1 MARPLQFA
9 KMAQAVL
16 DSTSGESVRDP
27 SWPLG
32 HPARAARD
40 ALCGRRAGALLGLA
54 WVYKVLLGLFAQ
66 AMVGVFLRGLASSGA
81 RSWLGH

>member
-1 MARPLQFA
+1 MNPFA
-9 KMAQAVL
+9 TRHGRLVILPAQRAMRFAVGL
-16 DSTSGESVRDP
+16 
-27 SWPLG
+27 
-32 HPARAARD
+32 
-40 ALCGRRAGALLGLA
+40 AGALLGLA